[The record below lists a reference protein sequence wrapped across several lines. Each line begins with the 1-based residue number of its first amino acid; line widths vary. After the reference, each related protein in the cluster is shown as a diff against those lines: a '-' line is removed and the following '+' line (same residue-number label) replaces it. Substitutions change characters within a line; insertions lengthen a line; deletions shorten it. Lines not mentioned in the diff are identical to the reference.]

1 MQSYDQ
7 IPPPAAYAT
16 PVGNPVPG
24 QPTYGV
30 TPVRVN
36 DIEYQAQGFQP
47 PSPNGFQVRAST
59 ASLACLPRLPPLPPP
74 DSLLPLNPRR
84 LGPWQ
89 SKSSK
94 SFKSNKMPQDLAWSN
109 VNFKVR
115 EKNILSSC
123 WGNGERLA
131 WR

>member
-1 MQSYDQ
+1 MGLRY
-7 IPPPAAYAT
+7 
-16 PVGNPVPG
+16 VP
-24 QPTYGV
+24 
-30 TPVRVN
+30 
-36 DIEYQAQGFQP
+36 
-47 PSPNGFQVRAST
+47 
-59 ASLACLPRLPPLPPP
+59 PPLP
-74 DSLLPLNPRR
+74 LLPSTPPPPPTLNPRR

-131 WR
+131 WL